1 MNSNNMLSEKMEYT
15 FVDLYKNNNAVGLT
29 FMISGDKYIETYRCG
44 DPPIRTCDD
53 FVCKLW
59 GFQES
64 NNVRT
69 LVFINEENERMLH
82 VNINMDG
89 KVFTSGFVNG
99 YFINVDMPDQFHIF
113 QQY

>member
-29 FMISGDKYIETYRCG
+29 FMISGDKYINTYRL
-44 DPPIRTCDD
+44 DEPEIRTDDD
-53 FVCKLW
+53 FVCELW
-59 GFQES
+59 GFRES

-69 LVFINEENERMLH
+69 INFKNDELGRMINVH
-82 VNINMDG
+82 INIDG
-89 KVFTSGFVNG
+89 KVWTYGFVKG